1 MGVGLNPWRPWEGG
15 PQFPCQN
22 TPLPQLQ
29 PWQPLARAKLED
41 GSHTQGCPTLDL
53 RGIPGVGREG
63 LVNSFWA
70 RCIPRMLLWLAGS
83 GKIRY
88 HKYSEET

>member
-1 MGVGLNPWRPWEGG
+1 MGVGLNPSRPWEGG

-53 RGIPGVGREG
+53 KRDSWRWQGGPSQFILGEMHSKNASVVG
-63 LVNSFWA
+63 
-70 RCIPRMLLWLAGS
+70 
-83 GKIRY
+83 
-88 HKYSEET
+88 EEWKNQVSQIF